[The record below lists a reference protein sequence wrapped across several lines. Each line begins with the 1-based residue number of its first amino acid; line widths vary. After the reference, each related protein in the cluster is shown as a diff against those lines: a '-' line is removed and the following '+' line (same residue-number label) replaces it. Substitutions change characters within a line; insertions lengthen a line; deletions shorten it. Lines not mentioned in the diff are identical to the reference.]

1 MRRGQAAIEYLMTY
15 GWAILIIIIIGVA
28 LVALGLT
35 NPAMWAPPKGASG
48 FSGFQI
54 TDWAYFSNGNLSLV
68 IVNKYGSRVRIN
80 DLTGKIG
87 TKSSTGWTCEGG
99 YNAANPPELESGER
113 IICNITFSG
122 VSISPGARYSADVSI
137 NFTDVGSTFQT
148 TTTSKG
154 TVFGSAI

>member
-48 FSGFQI
+48 FSGFQV
-54 TDWAYFSNGNLSLV
+54 TDWAYFTNGTDGNLSLV
-68 IVNKYGSRVRIN
+68 IVNKYGSRIKIN
-80 DLTGKIG
+80 NLTGKIG
-87 TKSSTGWTCEGG
+87 TKSSTGWTCEGEL
-99 YNAANPPELESGER
+99 ELESGER

-148 TTTSKG
+148 TTISKG